1 MQEGSRLRKKELL
14 NLYARE
20 EQRGVSFWFGNQF
33 SNVLKQTKK
42 IGIWNEKERG
52 RPEAAGW
59 PLKEKKSN
67 PKGQTE
73 VGRVETKRRGL
84 VVYDGV
90 EDKVLLIGRGCN

>member
-1 MQEGSRLRKKELL
+1 MSEGSRLRKKELL

-20 EQRGVSFWFGNQF
+20 EQRGVSLWFGNQF
-33 SNVLKQTKK
+33 SNVLKQTNKK

-67 PKGQTE
+67 LKG
-73 VGRVETKRRGL
+73 
-84 VVYDGV
+84 
-90 EDKVLLIGRGCN
+90 